1 MNRMKRLNKAMK
13 MELREHRSS
22 FLVYMILRILVVVVL
37 CVQIYERNFESV
49 FLSALTLLLLL
60 IPSLVQVTFR
70 IELPTVMEIIVLLFI
85 FAAQILGEINGF
97 YVIFPFW
104 DTLLHT
110 LNGFLA
116 ASIGFSLVDIL
127 NKNEKLIFHLSP
139 FFCGDG
145 RLLFFYDNRCCMGNL

>member
-60 IPSLVQVTFR
+60 IPNKKFSQSLCQRKFLC
-70 IELPTVMEIIVLLFI
+70 LP
-85 FAAQILGEINGF
+85 
-97 YVIFPFW
+97 
-104 DTLLHT
+104 
-110 LNGFLA
+110 
-116 ASIGFSLVDIL
+116 
-127 NKNEKLIFHLSP
+127 
-139 FFCGDG
+139 
-145 RLLFFYDNRCCMGNL
+145 